1 MEPAITSTYRL
12 QFSKDFRF
20 ADAERIVPY
29 LARLGVSATYAS
41 PYFRARAGSTHG
53 YDVVDHNELNP
64 EVGTPQEH
72 RRMIETAHRHGLL
85 HVLDFVPNHMGVAF
99 VNPWWNDVLEWGERS
114 PYAKFFDIDWHPQR
128 SDLDGKVLLPFLGDH
143 YGRVLERGEITLAF
157 DAQAGAFHFAY
168 YDRRFP
174 LRPSSY
180 APLLVMAADLCVEP
194 ECERLS
200 SLAQAFAMVLPAL
213 DTSTDV
219 NALRERTAELK
230 AQLALL
236 VREAPATLRAINLA
250 MEGWKVQPGDSSSVE
265 RVEALLARQHYR
277 LAFWRVSLYEINYR
291 RFFDINDLAGL
302 RVEDATVL
310 GETHRL
316 LFELI
321 DEGCVQGVRID
332 HIDGLF
338 NPGAYC
344 RYVRDRT
351 NLAGKPIYFVVEKIL
366 ARFERLREDWQV
378 DGTTGYDFMNV
389 VNGLFVN
396 GRAELAFDR
405 IYADYASSEE
415 TYEAIVYASKQHIM
429 RSKLASELTVLADRL
444 FRITRMDRRSN
455 DFTYDGLRDA
465 IAALVASFPVYR
477 TYVTGEGCDAQDRQ
491 FIETATALARK
502 RSEILDESVFDFLQE
517 VLTLEIPASPATRYD
532 ANEILQFAMK
542 FQQFTGPVMA
552 KAAEDTAFYRYV
564 RLLSLNE
571 VGGDPRRFGNSVSA
585 FHHHNLETAR
595 RFPRT
600 MLATATHDHKRG
612 EDTRL
617 RIDALSEMPG
627 RLRRALRLF
636 MRIAGSAYVDSE
648 QAPSANDIYAL
659 FQTIVGTWP
668 ADRLGVELPPDEI
681 EPYVERLET
690 WIVKAIR
697 EAKIHSSWT
706 NPNEPYEQAA
716 KAAVRRVFEQ
726 PKFGMFVREIGTL
739 IRDAATV
746 SMISS
751 LAQTTLKLASPGVPD
766 IYQGC
771 ELWDLSLVD
780 PDNRRAVDFELRE
793 RMLDELCERFEREGA
808 ALARDLFAHWE
819 DGRVKLFLTWRLLQ
833 MRKEHAQVLLSDDY
847 RRLAARGPRAD
858 RIVAFARG
866 DVIVAVPR
874 LVYPLL
880 RLDESGHPAVRFTTE
895 YLVLPKSSPRR
906 YVNVLT
912 NARLDAGPPDQQPKL
927 AVRDLF
933 ADIPVAVLVPQ
944 D

>member
-1 MEPAITSTYRL
+1 MGPEISSTYRL
-12 QFSKDFRF
+12 QFSPEFRF
-20 ADAERIVPY
+20 ADAERITAY
-29 LARLGVSATYAS
+29 LSRLGVSATYAS
-41 PYFRARAGSTHG
+41 PYFRARSGSTHG

-72 RRMIETAHRHGLL
+72 RRMIDAAQKHGLQ

-99 VNPWWNDVLEWGERS
+99 VNPWWSDVLEWGERS

-143 YGRVLERGEITLAF
+143 YGRVLERGEIALDF
-157 DAQAGAFHFAY
+157 DAQAGTFNFTY

-180 APLLVMAADLCVEP
+180 APILVMASDLCVPP
-194 ECERLS
+194 EAERLA
-200 SLAQAFAMVLPAL
+200 SLAQNFATLLAAL
-213 DTSTDV
+213 ETAVDV
-219 NALRERTAELK
+219 NTLRERAAELK
-230 AQLALL
+230 AALAALARESGVRRAIELALQ
-236 VREAPATLRAINLA
+236 
-250 MEGWKVQPGDSSSVE
+250 GWSVHSDDPGSVE
-265 RVEALLARQHYR
+265 RLEALLLRQHYR

-302 RVEDATVL
+302 RVEDAQVL

-321 DEGCVQGVRID
+321 DQRLVQGVRVD

-351 NLAGKPIYFVVEKIL
+351 ALANRPIYFVVEKVL
-366 ARFERLREDWQV
+366 ARFERLREDWGV

-396 GRAELAFDR
+396 SRAEIAFDR
-405 IYADYASSEE
+405 IYADYAPSDE
-415 TYEAIVYASKQHIM
+415 TYEAIVYACKQHIIH
-429 RSKLASELTVLADRL
+429 SKLASELTVLANRL
-444 FRITRMDRRSN
+444 FRIARMDRRSN

-465 IAALVASFPVYR
+465 LSALIASFPVYR
-477 TYVTGEGCDAQDRQ
+477 TYVTGDGCDVQDRQ
-491 FIETATALARK
+491 FIETATTLARK
-502 RSEILDESVFDFLQE
+502 RSEILDDSVFDFLQE
-517 VLTLEIPASPATRYD
+517 VLTLETAPGTHYD
-532 ANEILQFAMK
+532 ADEILQFAMK

-552 KAAEDTAFYRYV
+552 KSVEDTAFYRYV

-585 FHHHNLETAR
+585 FHHHNQETAQ
-595 RFPRT
+595 RFPRA

-627 RLRRALRLF
+627 RMRRAMRLF
-636 MRIAGSAYVDSE
+636 GRIAGRAYVDSE
-648 QAPSANDIYAL
+648 QAPSANDLYAL
-659 FQTIVGTWP
+659 FQTIVGSWP
-668 ADRLGVELPPDEI
+668 A
-681 EPYVERLET
+681 ERLSGRMPAAELDAYIRRLEA

-697 EAKIHSSWT
+697 EAKLHSSWT

-716 KAAVRRVFEQ
+716 QAAVRRIFEQ
-726 PKFGMFVREIGTL
+726 PKFGVFQRELVPL

-746 SMISS
+746 AMISS
-751 LAQTTLKLASPGVPD
+751 LAQTTLKLTSPGVPD

-780 PDNRRAVDFELRE
+780 PDNRRPVDFALRE
-793 RMLDELCERFEREGA
+793 RMLAELEERFEREGA
-808 ALARDLFAHWE
+808 ALARELFANWE

-833 MRKEHAQVLLSDDY
+833 LRKQYAQALLSADY
-847 RRLAARGPRAD
+847 RRLATRGPRAD
-858 RIVAFARG
+858 RVVAFARG
-866 DVIVAVPR
+866 EVIVAVPR

-880 RLDESGHPAVRFTTE
+880 RLDESGRPAVRFTTE
-895 YLVLPKSSPRR
+895 HLVLPKRSPRR
-906 YVNVLT
+906 YVNVLAGT
-912 NARLDAGPPDQQPKL
+912 LLDAGPLDQQPAL

-933 ADIPVAVLVPQ
+933 ADLPAAVLVPESR
-944 D
+944 